1 MMTKPFLEKLDRKTK
16 QLRDLGR
23 DTSAVAMVE
32 FAFGAPLILAAG
44 LMGVETAYFAMTHM
58 QVSQIAMQVA
68 DNASRVGENDV
79 LVSRKVYEN
88 DINDTFVGAEKLGDN
103 YDIFGQGRIIISSL
117 QKNGQGGANNGQTI
131 RWQRCRGAKRFDSSY
146 GVEGDGA
153 DDSSLKGMGD
163 APHWKDWI
171 RAEDGT
177 AVIFVEVSYTY
188 EPITPFEFFGDEE
201 IHYAAAFNVRD
212 SRDLTRLYQTNPA
225 SPVSSCSVYSAD
237 RPT

>member
-1 MMTKPFLEKLDRKTK
+1 MMTKPFLEKLNRKTK

-79 LVSRKVYEN
+79 LVSRKVYES

-117 QKNGQGGANNGQTI
+117 QKNGLGGENNGQTI
-131 RWQRCRGAKRFDSSY
+131 RWQRCRGAKVFDSSY

-188 EPITPFEFFGDEE
+188 DPITPFEFFGDEE
-201 IHYAAAFNVRD
+201 IHYTAAFNVRD

-225 SPVSSCSVYSAD
+225 SPVASCSVYSAD